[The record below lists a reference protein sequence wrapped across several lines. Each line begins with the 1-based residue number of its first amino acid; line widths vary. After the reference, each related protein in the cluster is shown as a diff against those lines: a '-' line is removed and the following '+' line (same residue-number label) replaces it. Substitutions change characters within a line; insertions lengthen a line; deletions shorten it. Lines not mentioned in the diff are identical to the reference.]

1 MLARGTHCGSGG
13 GGSNSGG
20 HNAAQLQSGSMCAAS
35 ATNLAVSSS
44 GGGGGKCSQQRAAP
58 GGFGSLIGYAGSAD
72 RSGSGANTATS
83 RSASLSGKSSSST
96 WFEDHLDFVDPR
108 YDLERATHDHL
119 AFQGSQ
125 EQPQLHL
132 AAQLPAAAAEQQGI
146 RQPPEQSSCR
156 ATEAPAATTRH

>member
-13 GGSNSGG
+13 GDDCGG
-20 HNAAQLQSGSMCAAS
+20 HNAAQLQSGRMCAAS

-44 GGGGGKCSQQRAAP
+44 GGGGGGCKCSQQHAAP

-72 RSGSGANTATS
+72 RGGSGANTATS
-83 RSASLSGKSSSST
+83 RSASVSLSGKSSSGT

-132 AAQLPAAAAEQQGI
+132 AAQPPAAAAEQPGI
-146 RQPPEQSSCR
+146 RQPPE
-156 ATEAPAATTRH
+156 